1 MKPRGF
7 TSSVMWN
14 FSVPTRN
21 SPLKKKTANVSTNI
35 PSPSDSKNTRL
46 IWIVVAVFALQIAV
60 WVSWIT
66 FAAQHKVAEVPLATA
81 R

>member
-1 MKPRGF
+1 
-7 TSSVMWN
+7 
-14 FSVPTRN
+14 
-21 SPLKKKTANVSTNI
+21 VSTKT

-60 WVSWIT
+60 WVGLIT
-66 FAAQHKVAEVPLATA
+66 FAAQHKVTEVPLATA